1 MTSNEAPVKS
11 IFIGSSNVYRFVKLL
26 DKQLQEIVVMKKCT
40 TMEVFKVE
48 MEEIRKEDKRVII
61 SVIENFLADAVKGLK
76 EPNEITNKVM
86 EIFTEFFDVL
96 KATAEKNPE
105 TRFAMVGPMDRPAQ
119 KWYATDLDEI
129 EKEFNKRIAAVNRSN
144 VSKINSMLR
153 SSQKFEADEV
163 HLTIEVGKNF
173 VKNILYYAGEFFDA
187 TLVEFDEETEM
198 EIATPPSTVE
208 QRDESGPIASGSN
221 MPARD
226 ETIQEQIDGIKE
238 DTQRRRHFDSL
249 VTSRLREENDHA
261 INVKKENKIIVTGLE
276 SRTPI
281 PNDKVESKKWI
292 DELIGAALNYLIK
305 DASREVAFTTPG
317 RRIERGVPTMFEV
330 RMKDRDMAIKIRKA
344 FSQAMKDKAQ
354 MQADGYGK
362 MFVANSVTLATR
374 VRTDVLKAIAQ
385 KMTNENEDFFVVGF
399 SSRPVLTVRRK
410 DSSSQYALTYAD
422 AVSKFGAR
430 ISRGDLQVAYGR
442 AGDSFAGLLQQI
454 FVVLHD
460 KKEGAGKVGAGSV
473 NGVAGPAVGAGG
485 KKRGLDDGVTTSAKR
500 QDWRR
505 GNGGR
510 GGARGGPGRG
520 KPAST

>member
-1 MTSNEAPVKS
+1 
-11 IFIGSSNVYRFVKLL
+11 
-26 DKQLQEIVVMKKCT
+26 
-40 TMEVFKVE
+40 
-48 MEEIRKEDKRVII
+48 
-61 SVIENFLADAVKGLK
+61 
-76 EPNEITNKVM
+76 
-86 EIFTEFFDVL
+86 
-96 KATAEKNPE
+96 
-105 TRFAMVGPMDRPAQ
+105 MV
-119 KWYATDLDEI
+119 
-129 EKEFNKRIAAVNRSN
+129 
-144 VSKINSMLR
+144 
-153 SSQKFEADEV
+153 
-163 HLTIEVGKNF
+163 
-173 VKNILYYAGEFFDA
+173 
-187 TLVEFDEETEM
+187 
-198 EIATPPSTVE
+198 
-208 QRDESGPIASGSN
+208 
-221 MPARD
+221 RD
-226 ETIQEQIDGIKE
+226 ETIQEQIDGIKD

-249 VTSRLREENDHA
+249 VTSRLREENDYV

-460 KKEGAGKVGAGSV
+460 KKEGTGKVGAGPV
-473 NGVAGPAVGAGG
+473 NGAAGPAVGVGG

-520 KPAST
+520 KPASS